1 MTEGEI
7 LAYTRGY
14 NTAMKLPKGLM
25 RHWVEAKEL
34 HRSCNCSICLL
45 LRQLV
50 DGRFRDNETRSL

>member
-45 LRQLV
+45 LRQVV
-50 DGRFRDNETRSL
+50 DGRFSDTGTRSL

>member
-1 MTEGEI
+1 MTEGEM

-34 HRSCNCSICLL
+34 HRSCNCSLCLL
-45 LRQLV
+45 LRQAS
-50 DGRFRDNETRSL
+50 ETLKIPRSEF